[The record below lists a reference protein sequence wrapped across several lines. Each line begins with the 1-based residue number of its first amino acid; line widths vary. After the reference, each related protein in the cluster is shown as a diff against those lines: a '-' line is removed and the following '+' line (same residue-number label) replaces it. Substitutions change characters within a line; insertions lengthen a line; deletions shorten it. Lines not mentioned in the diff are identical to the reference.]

1 MPRAPLPG
9 PEPREAPSAIPATS
23 PSHPHAANVASALAT
38 PLPPPIGQLGGTQ
51 PELDRPR
58 QVPAVER
65 ETAPAHELAEPQLTP
80 TPSGVSEAY
89 RAYQESY
96 PDARF
101 ASAGPSPVRSR
112 ARWAVGVVVIGLI
125 VFVGAVFARRYLT
138 RVASEQKQ
146 EQPMVARDERVVA
159 MLKQGNAALNEGD
172 FEGAKE
178 QFDKAS
184 VLADKDPEVLAALAR
199 LEATRADVHWLALR
213 LVDAADSTAS
223 SNERAEL
230 GKRLERAKKA
240 AADAAQVASDDPS
253 VRRAHVDAL
262 RLEGKLA
269 EARQLVAQMRPD
281 PSDPETA
288 YVLAALDLADT
299 LPVWST
305 IVDRLRTAAG
315 VEGGIGRARAALVY
329 ALASSGAAEEAAQE
343 LTKLETAKHP
353 HPLASRLR
361 AFVERMKVAAA
372 DPSAAAV
379 ASGSMPAAGEARG
392 AEALPGGDFRKLLED
407 ASAARQRGDLA
418 RAETLYRAA
427 RDKNPGNIEALAGL
441 ADVAR
446 MRGDTENAR
455 KLHEGVLAA
464 NPSYVPSLVALAD
477 MKWGAGDRAGAAAL
491 YKRVLAQTGPGSVY
505 GQRASARIAE
515 HEGAGSKAAAGAPSP
530 APPAEQPSP
539 QPQPQPPAES
549 PHIDT
554 TDLPGFQQ

>member
-1 MPRAPLPG
+1 M
-9 PEPREAPSAIPATS
+9 
-23 PSHPHAANVASALAT
+23 
-38 PLPPPIGQLGGTQ
+38 
-51 PELDRPR
+51 
-58 QVPAVER
+58 
-65 ETAPAHELAEPQLTP
+65 
-80 TPSGVSEAY
+80 
-89 RAYQESY
+89 
-96 PDARF
+96 
-101 ASAGPSPVRSR
+101 
-112 ARWAVGVVVIGLI
+112 
-125 VFVGAVFARRYLT
+125 
-138 RVASEQKQ
+138 
-146 EQPMVARDERVVA
+146 ARDERVVA

-213 LVDAADSTAS
+213 VIDVADSAAS
-223 SNERAEL
+223 SNERAQL
-230 GKRLERAKKA
+230 GKRLDRAKKA

-253 VRRAHVDAL
+253 VRRARVDAL

-329 ALASSGAAEEAAQE
+329 AMASSGAPEEAGQE
-343 LTKLETAKHP
+343 LAKLETAKHP

-361 AFVERMKVAAA
+361 AFVERTKLVAA
-372 DPSAAAV
+372 DPSAAPV
-379 ASGSMPAAGEARG
+379 ASGGAPAIGEARG
-392 AEALPGGDFRKLLED
+392 ADEALPGGDFRKLLED

-418 RAETLYRAA
+418 RAEALYRAA
-427 RDKNPGNIEALAGL
+427 REKNPGNVEALAGL

-455 KLHEGVLAA
+455 KLYEGVLAA

-477 MKWGAGDRAGAAAL
+477 MKWGSGDRAGATAL
-491 YKRVLAQTGPGSVY
+491 YKRVLAQTGPGTAY

-515 HEGAGSKAAAGAPSP
+515 HEGAGSKPAAAEPSP

-539 QPQPQPPAES
+539 PPQPPAES